1 MDKFILKVNK
11 ISKDLKKLDNQ
22 VVRSDD
28 PLPKQDIVWIIN
40 GGKGSGKSTMMLQV
54 LKSKNGY
61 KK

>member
-1 MDKFILKVNK
+1 MDKFFLKVNK
-11 ISKDLKKLDNQ
+11 MSQDLTKLDNQ

-28 PLPKQDIVWIIN
+28 PLPKQDVVWIVN
-40 GGKGSGKSTMMLQV
+40 GGKGSGKSTMILQV

>member
-28 PLPKQDIVWIIN
+28 PRYRMDYQRRKRERKKYDDVT
-40 GGKGSGKSTMMLQV
+40 STEI
-54 LKSKNGY
+54 
-61 KK
+61 KKRI